1 MDKELLRIVIIAT
14 GLVVIVGIL
23 IWGFI
28 KGKRTRRE
36 AGLYDDDIVI
46 DESLA
51 VRTGDDDFDII
62 PLGPARKSAGGRDKS
77 DRYDRAVDDVEIEES
92 PFDFDDEEEPP
103 PRFSVPDIIQFSVIA
118 KAEEGFNGIDL
129 ANAFQLAGLDYG
141 SLKIYERLDPNRLV
155 DFGVASLVAPGTF
168 PDDNLESF
176 FCPGIVFFMQPS
188 QLEDASAV
196 FEDYVETIQLVA
208 AELDGEICDHQ
219 RQPLTEATI
228 ELFRRS
234 L

>member
-28 KGKRTRRE
+28 KGKKSRRE
-36 AGLYDDDIVI
+36 AGLYDDDIII
-46 DESLA
+46 DDSL
-51 VRTGDDDFDII
+51 VVHTGDDDFDIV
-62 PLGPARKSAGGRDKS
+62 PLGPARKTADARDKS
-77 DRYDRAVDDVEIEES
+77 DRYDRAVDDLEIEEEI
-92 PFDFDDEEEPP
+92 FDFEDEEPP
-103 PRFSVPDIIQFSVIA
+103 PRFAVPDIIQFSVIA
-118 KAEEGFNGIDL
+118 KAEEGFNGVDL
-129 ANAFQLAGLDYG
+129 SNAFSLAGLEYG

-155 DFGVASLVAPGTF
+155 DFGVASMVSPGTF
-168 PDDNLESF
+168 PEDNLESF

-196 FEDYVETIQLVA
+196 FEDYLETIQLVA
-208 AELDGEICDHQ
+208 AELDGEIRDHQ
-219 RQPLTEATI
+219 RRPLAETTVQLI
-228 ELFRRS
+228 RQS